1 MTKVEKPRTPRRRAA
16 AGAKSGPSTPEKP
29 AFAYAERLKDY
40 RRTAY
45 AVWEITLKC
54 NLGCTHCGSRAG
66 DKRED
71 ELSTAEAL
79 DLVQQLADAGITEV
93 SLIGGE
99 AFLRPD
105 WLEITRAIAD
115 AGMIPTMV
123 TGGYGI
129 SLATA
134 QKMRDAGMA
143 QVSISLDGLEK
154 THDTLRGKPGS
165 FFQALQTA
173 RNFRTAGLEF
183 GCNSQINRR
192 SAPEL
197 PRLYEVIRDA
207 GANGWQFSLTVPM
220 GNAADRPELLIQ
232 PVELLELFP
241 VLARVTWRANREG
254 VRVIPGND
262 IGFFGPYEEIL
273 REEQFRL
280 GAFWQGCQAGLGSLG
295 IEADGKIKGCPSLPS
310 DSYVGGNVRDLPLQE
325 ILKAKELTFNLE
337 VGGTTEGTRPLWGFC
352 KTCDYADLCRG
363 GCTWTAH
370 VFFDKP
376 GNNPHCHHRALTMQS
391 RGLRE
396 RVELRE
402 KASGLPFDNGV
413 YELKVEPLDAPW
425 PQNDPLRFT
434 ADKVVW
440 PDSWSAWPTF

>member
-1 MTKVEKPRTPRRRAA
+1 MTKVEKPRKPRRRGTPDAA
-16 AGAKSGPSTPEKP
+16 PSPTTPDQPK
-29 AFAYAERLKDY
+29 FAYAERLKDY

-173 RNFRTAGLEF
+173 KNFRAAGLEF

-337 VGGTTEGTRPLWGFC
+337 VGGTTEGTKPLWGFC
-352 KTCDYADLCRG
+352 KTCDYGEICQG
-363 GCTWTAH
+363 GCSWTAH
-370 VFFDKP
+370 STLGRR
-376 GNNPHCHHRALTMQS
+376 GNNPFCYHRVIQL
-391 RGLRE
+391 RKKGVRE
-396 RVELRE
+396 RLIPVER
-402 KASGLPFDNGV
+402 APGVPFDFGRF
-413 YELKVEPLDAPW
+413 EIREEP
-425 PQNDPLRFT
+425 DPR
-434 ADKVVW
+434 
-440 PDSWSAWPTF
+440 P

>member
-1 MTKVEKPRTPRRRAA
+1 MTKAEKPRSPKKKSPTPR
-16 AGAKSGPSTPEKP
+16 KKKP
-29 AFAYAERLKDY
+29 FAYSERLETY

-54 NLGCTHCGSRAG
+54 NLACTHCGSRAG
-66 DKRED
+66 DAREK

-79 DLVQQLADAGITEV
+79 DVVKQLKEAGITEV

-105 WLEITRAIAD
+105 WLEIARAIAD

-129 SLATA
+129 SRSTA
-134 QKMRDAGMA
+134 QKMLDAGIA

-154 THDTLRGKPGS
+154 THDGLRGKLGS
-165 FFQALQTA
+165 YFQALQTA
-173 RNFRTAGLEF
+173 KNFREVGVQF
-183 GCNSQINRR
+183 GFNTQVNRR

-197 PRLYEVIRDA
+197 PRLYEVMRDA
-207 GANGWQFSLTVPM
+207 GSNGWQFSLTVPM

-232 PVELLELFP
+232 PVELIELFP
-241 VLARVTWRANREG
+241 VLARITWRANREG

-273 REEQFRL
+273 REEQFAL
-280 GAFWQGCQAGLGSLG
+280 GTFWQGCQAGLGALG

-310 DSYVGGNVRDLPLQE
+310 DSYVGGNIRDASLQE
-325 ILKAKELTFNLE
+325 ILKTKELTFNLE
-337 VGGTTEGTRPLWGFC
+337 VGGTTAGTKPLWGFC
-352 KTCDYADLCRG
+352 KGCEFADLCRG

-376 GNNPHCHHRALTMQS
+376 GNNPHCHHRALTMQENG
-391 RGLRE
+391 RRE
-396 RVELRE
+396 RVALKE
-402 KASGLPFDNGV
+402 KAEGVPFDNGV
-413 YELKVEPLDAPW
+413 YELIEEPFDAPW
-425 PQNDPLRFT
+425 PKNDSLRFR
-434 ADKVVW
+434 AESVVW
-440 PDSWSAWPTF
+440 PESWNDWPIL